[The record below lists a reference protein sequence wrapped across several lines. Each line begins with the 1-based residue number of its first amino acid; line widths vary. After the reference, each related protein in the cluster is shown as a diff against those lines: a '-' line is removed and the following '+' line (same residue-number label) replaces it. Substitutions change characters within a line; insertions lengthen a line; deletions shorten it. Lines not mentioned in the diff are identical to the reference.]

1 MTGANAGIGRATAT
15 ALAGR
20 GDRIVMAC
28 RDLEKGEEARRGV
41 VAETGSGEVEVMGLD
56 LASMRSVREF
66 AERFA
71 ARFDR
76 LDVLVNNAGLFSKR
90 GARTEDGFEVHLGVM
105 YLGHFLLTNLLLD
118 RLRSAARARVV
129 TVSAF
134 GHRFVRGTGLD
145 DPRGERDPS
154 PVLAY
159 CRAKLAQVVFTR
171 ELAVREAANGLAA
184 YSLHPGVIRTN
195 LAGDIM
201 PAALSAT
208 ERLLPGPGVGA
219 STPVYLA
226 TEPGIERYSGAY
238 FSYRTFLRSHA
249 GRPANASPLAEDG
262 ALRER
267 LWRASAE
274 ACGLAA

>member
-1 MTGANAGIGRATAT
+1 M
-15 ALAGR
+15 
-20 GDRIVMAC
+20 
-28 RDLEKGEEARRGV
+28 
-41 VAETGSGEVEVMGLD
+41 AETGSDGVGVMGLD

-66 AERFA
+66 AEGFASRFE
-71 ARFDR
+71 R
-76 LDVLVNNAGLFSKR
+76 LDVLVNNAGLFGER
-90 GARTEDGFEVHLGVM
+90 GGRTEDGFEVHLGVM
-105 YLGHFLLTNLLLD
+105 HLGHFLLTNLLLD
-118 RLRSAARARVV
+118 RLRHAARARVV

-134 GHRFVRGTGLD
+134 GHRFVRGTGLE
-145 DPRGERDPS
+145 DPRGEGDPS
-154 PVLAY
+154 PAFAY

-171 ELAVREAANGLAA
+171 EMAAREAARGLAA
-184 YSLHPGVIRTN
+184 YSLYPGVVRTN

-201 PAALSAT
+201 PAALSAA
-208 ERLLPGPGVGA
+208 ESLLPGPEVGA

-238 FSYRTFLRSHA
+238 FSYHTFLRSHA
-249 GRPANASPLAEDG
+249 GRPAKASPLAEDG